1 MSINFSFSPVTVHI
15 LFLARTYT
23 HYLTT
28 YFCNV
33 GVAVYIRYAL
43 YVYIDYTCLLVVVRS
58 HICARLF
65 VTPWTGASQT
75 FLSFIIS
82 WSLHKF
88 MSIEWMMPSSHL
100 VVCHPLLLP
109 SVFPIIRVFSNE
121 SALLVRWPK
130 LTSRFSISPPN
141 EYSRLISFRIDCF
154 DILAVQGT
162 LKSLFQHHCLK
173 ASILWHSVFFMV

>member
-1 MSINFSFSPVTVHI
+1 MYIS
-15 LFLARTYT
+15 YT
-23 HYLTT
+23 
-28 YFCNV
+28 
-33 GVAVYIRYAL
+33 L
-43 YVYIDYTCLLVVVRS
+43 YVYIDYTCLLVVRS

-100 VVCHPLLLP
+100 VFCRPLLLP
-109 SVFPIIRVFSNE
+109 SVFPIIRVFSYE

-154 DILAVQGT
+154 DILAVRGT
-162 LKSLFQHHCLK
+162 LKSLLQHHCLK